1 LKVRASKL
9 PIVMLELKG
18 FPQAVATLTLSK
30 KYGRLADLSQFEIV
44 NASAIYFNNGQ
55 IQNLV

>member
-1 LKVRASKL
+1 
-9 PIVMLELKG
+9 MLELKG

-44 NASAIYFNNGQ
+44 NASAIYFNSGQ